1 MAQFDVHKNPAPSK
15 SYAPYLL
22 DVQADLLQGLA
33 TRVVIPLVK
42 PAALGNRLIRDLHVE
57 VEVDGHRLVAVTS
70 ELAAIPRAALGAR
83 VGSLAH
89 LRADLVRSIDVIIS
103 GV

>member
-1 MAQFDVHKNPAPSK
+1 MAQFDVHKNTAPSK

-33 TRVVIPLVK
+33 TRLVIPLVK
-42 PAALGNRLIRDLHVE
+42 PAALGNRLIGDLHVE
-57 VEVDGHRLVAVTS
+57 VEVDGHRFIAVTS
-70 ELAAIPRAALGAR
+70 ELAAIPRTALGAR
-83 VGSLAH
+83 VASLAH
-89 LRADLVRSIDVIIS
+89 LRTDLVRSIGVIIS